1 MSLYSAFYASLSG
14 LSSNANALGVIGNNL
29 ANLNTI
35 GYKASTV
42 NFQDL
47 YSSALNGSSIQGNGN
62 PMQIGL
68 GASLASVSQDFSQ
81 GSPQATG
88 TVTNM
93 ALQGDGFFTLQ
104 TIDGGAGYTRSGNF
118 SPDKNG
124 YLVDPSGNY
133 VLGWNMVNGTVN
145 PTGTPSRIFLN
156 PGAVSPPVATN
167 TVSNTTNLDAAS
179 AGGTSF
185 TAPIAVYDSLGA
197 SHNIEITYTRDPG
210 TPADPLAVP
219 PTAAIPPV
227 AGKWLTSVTT
237 DDASATVTGYPASI
251 QFDASGT
258 LTSPA
263 ANPVLAISGWSNGA
277 SSPAMTV
284 AIWSGTPPVSS
295 LTSYAQ
301 TSGTASTTQNGYSA
315 GSVSG
320 MTVDTNGNIIG
331 TFTNGQTM
339 TLAQVAVSTFSN
351 NNGLVMT
358 GSNVWNTTLSSGTAN
373 VGAANTG
380 GRAAVLGSN
389 LETSNVD
396 VATEFTKLIINQ
408 NGYQANSRVITT
420 ANTLLQTV
428 ISLIQG

>member
-47 YSSALNGSSIQGNGN
+47 YSSALSGSSIQGNGD

-104 TIDGGAGYTRSGNF
+104 TVTGSAGYTRSGNF

-124 YLVDPSGNY
+124 YLVDPSGNF
-133 VLGWNMVNGTVN
+133 VLGWNSVNGKVN
-145 PTGTPSRIFLN
+145 PTGTPAKIFLN
-156 PGAVSPPVATN
+156 PGAVSPPVATK
-167 TVSNTTNLDAAS
+167 TISNSTNLDSSAALN
-179 AGGTSF
+179 TTF
-185 TAPIAVYDSLGA
+185 TAPIAVYDSQGA
-197 SHNIEITYTRDPG
+197 SHNIEITYKKMANTIPG
-210 TPADPLAVP
+210 NLPQ
-219 PTAAIPPV
+219 
-227 AGKWLTSVTT
+227 WSTSVST
-237 DDASATVTGYPASI
+237 DDAGVPAVTGYPNPIVFNTDGSLNTPSSAT
-251 QFDASGT
+251 ATT
-258 LTSPA
+258 LG
-263 ANPVLAISGWSNGA
+263 AITWSNGA
-277 SSPAMTV
+277 TSPAMNV
-284 AIWSGTPPVSS
+284 AIWSGNPAASS

-301 TSGTASTTQNGYSA
+301 TSGTASTTQDGYAA

-320 MTVDTNGNIIG
+320 MSVDTNGNIIG

-358 GSNVWNTTLSSGTAN
+358 GSNVWNTTLSSGSAN

-396 VATEFTKLIINQ
+396 VAAEFTKLIINQ

>member
-47 YSSALNGSSIQGNGN
+47 FSSALSGTSISGNGN

-68 GASLASVSQDFSQ
+68 GASLASVTQDFSQ

-104 TIDGGAGYTRSGNF
+104 TGTGGAAYTRSGNF

-133 VLGWNMVNGTVN
+133 VMGWNAVAGVVNA
-145 PTGTPSRIFLN
+145 TGTPSRIFLN
-156 PGAVSPPVATN
+156 PGATSPPVAT
-167 TVSNTTNLDAAS
+167 TTISNTTNLNSGS
-179 AGGTSF
+179 ATGTTF
-185 TAPIAVYDSLGA
+185 TAPIAVYDSQGG
-197 SHNIEITYTRDPG
+197 SHNIEITYTK
-210 TPADPLAVP
+210 
-219 PTAAIPPV
+219 TAN
-227 AGKWLTSVTT
+227 AGEWSAAVTT
-237 DDASATVTGYPASI
+237 DDTGVTVTGYPATI
-251 QFDASGT
+251 QFDSNGN

-263 ANPVLAISGWSNGA
+263 AGANPVLTISPWSSGA
-277 SSPAMTV
+277 TSPAMTV
-284 AIWSGTPPVSS
+284 AIWGGTPPAST

-301 TSGTASTTQNGYSA
+301 TSGTPSTTANGYPA
-315 GSVSG
+315 GTVSG
-320 MTVDTNGNIIG
+320 MSVDQNGTLIG

-339 TLAQVAVSTFSN
+339 ALAQVAVSTFSN
-351 NNGLVMT
+351 DNGLVMN
-358 GSNVWNTTLSSGTAN
+358 GSNTWTTTLASGAAN

>member
-47 YSSALNGSSIQGNGN
+47 YSSALSGSSIQGNGD

-104 TIDGGAGYTRSGNF
+104 TTTGGAGYTRSGNF

-124 YLVDPSGNY
+124 YLVDPSGDF
-133 VLGWNMVNGTVN
+133 VLGWNAVNGVVN
-145 PTGTPSRIFLN
+145 PTGTPSKIFLN
-156 PGAVSPPVATN
+156 PGAVSPPAPT
-167 TVSNTTNLDAAS
+167 TTISNTTNLNSAS
-179 AGGTSF
+179 ATGTTF
-185 TAPIAVYDSLGA
+185 TAPIAVYDSQGA
-197 SHNIEITYTRDPG
+197 SHNIEITYTK
-210 TPADPLAVP
+210 
-219 PTAAIPPV
+219 TAT
-227 AGKWLTSVTT
+227 AGQWSTSVGT
-237 DDASATVTGYPASI
+237 DDTGATVTGYPATI
-251 QFDASGT
+251 QFDASGN

-263 ANPVLAISGWSNGA
+263 SGTNPTLTITPWSSGA
-277 SSPAMTV
+277 TSPAMTV
-284 AIWSGTPPVSS
+284 DIWSGTPPTSS

-301 TSGTASTTQNGYSA
+301 TSGTASTTQNGYAA

-320 MTVDTNGNIIG
+320 MSVDTNGNIIG

-339 TLAQVAVSTFSN
+339 PLAQVAVSTFSN
-351 NNGLVMT
+351 DNGLVMT
-358 GSNVWNTTLSSGTAN
+358 GSNVWNTTLSSGSAN

-380 GRAAVLGSN
+380 GRASVLGSN

>member
-42 NFQDL
+42 NFEDL
-47 YSSALNGSSIQGNGN
+47 YSSALSGSSIQGNGD

-104 TIDGGAGYTRSGNF
+104 TLQGGAGYTRSGNF

-133 VLGWNMVNGTVN
+133 VMGWNAVNGVVN
-145 PTGTPSRIFLN
+145 ATGTPSKIFLN
-156 PGAVSPPVATN
+156 PGAVSPPVPTS
-167 TVSNTTNLDAAS
+167 TISNTTNLDSAS
-179 AGGTSF
+179 ATGTTF
-185 TAPIAVYDSLGA
+185 TAPISVYDSQGA
-197 SHNIEITYTRDPG
+197 SHNIEITYTKTANAG
-210 TPADPLAVP
+210 EWSTAV
-219 PTAAIPPV
+219 
-227 AGKWLTSVTT
+227 KT
-237 DDASATVTGYPASI
+237 DDPTVTVTGTNGYGASPNNLIQFNPDGSLKTPAS
-251 QFDASGT
+251 G
-258 LTSPA
+258 
-263 ANPVLAISGWSNGA
+263 ANPVLTLSAWASGA
-277 SSPAMTV
+277 TSPAITV
-284 AIWSGTPPVSS
+284 DVWSGNPASSS

-301 TSGTASTTQNGYSA
+301 TSGTASTTQNGYAA

-320 MTVDTNGNIIG
+320 MSVDTNGNIIG

-339 TLAQVAVSTFSN
+339 ALAQVAVSTFSN

-358 GSNVWNTTLSSGTAN
+358 GSNVWNTTLSSGSAN

-389 LETSNVD
+389 LESSNVD